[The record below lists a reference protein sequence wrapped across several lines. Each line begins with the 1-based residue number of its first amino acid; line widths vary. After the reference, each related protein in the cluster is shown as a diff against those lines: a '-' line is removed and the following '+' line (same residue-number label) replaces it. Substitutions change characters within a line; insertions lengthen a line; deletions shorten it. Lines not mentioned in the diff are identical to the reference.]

1 MEITCNNFSDS
12 KGLVKRHESLDTHTE
27 RGAGYDPQ
35 IVWLPCKMVSTT
47 VCHSPVK
54 TPSPLHVSIQPLL
67 TGEMSCGSCTLS
79 SLL

>member
-1 MEITCNNFSDS
+1 MLEVKHNNFTDS
-12 KGLVKRHESLDTHTE
+12 EELVERYETLHILKR
-27 RGAGYDPQ
+27 GYDPQ

-54 TPSPLHVSIQPLL
+54 TLSPLHVSIHPLL